1 MNHVRAL
8 LEGPA
13 SLGNHI
19 TKEDRTPAPAEENA
33 VLSWDTEDY
42 SSGFARGVTMEL
54 GRRYFLHLAAGAA
67 TLLVF
72 SGIGRA
78 ENYPARSVRIIV
90 GFAAGST
97 SDILARLIGQWLS
110 VRFGQQFVVE
120 NRPGAGGNVG
130 AETMVNAP
138 ADGYTLLLVPPAVA
152 ANPTLYEHLSFDFIR
167 DTTPVGGVVRVPNVV
182 EVNPSVPVKTI
193 PELIA
198 YAKANPGKL
207 SFASAGIGTAS
218 HLAGQLFNT
227 ITGANLQHVPYRG
240 DGPAMADL
248 IAGQVQVGFATMTAS
263 IGYIRADR
271 LRPLAVCTIKR
282 SEALPDIPTVAE
294 FVPGF
299 EASSWFGIAAPKG
312 TPAEIIERLN
322 LEINGG
328 LADPTIK
335 TRLAE
340 MGGTPLPGSPA
351 DYGKL
356 IADEIEKWGEVIR
369 AAGIKAE

>member
-1 MNHVRAL
+1 MDL
-8 LEGPA
+8 C
-13 SLGNHI
+13 
-19 TKEDRTPAPAEENA
+19 
-33 VLSWDTEDY
+33 
-42 SSGFARGVTMEL
+42 
-54 GRRYFLHLAAGAA
+54 RRYFLQLVLPLASGAA
-67 TLLVF
+67 ALVAF
-72 SGIGRA
+72 PGGERC
-78 ENYPARSVRIIV
+78 ENYPARPVRIIV

-97 SDILARLIGQWLS
+97 SDILARLMGQWLS
-110 VRFGQQFVVE
+110 VRLGQQFVVE

-130 AETMVNAP
+130 AETLVNAS

-152 ANPTLYEHLSFDFIR
+152 ANPTLYEHLNFDFIR
-167 DTTPVGGVVRVPNVV
+167 DTTPVSGVVRVPNVV
-182 EVNPSVPVKTI
+182 EVHPSLPVKTV

-227 ITGANLQHVPYRG
+227 MTGANLQHVPYRG

-248 IAGQVQVGFATMTAS
+248 VAGQVQVGFATMTAS
-263 IGYIRADR
+263 IGFIRADR
-271 LRPLAVCTIKR
+271 LRPLAVCTSKR
-282 SEALPDIPTVAE
+282 SEALPDIPTVAD

-312 TPAEIIERLN
+312 TPVDIVERLN
-322 LEINGG
+322 RAVNAG

-335 TRLAE
+335 ARLAD
-340 MGGTPLPGSPA
+340 MGGTPLSGSPA
-351 DYGKL
+351 EYGKL
-356 IADEIEKWGEVIR
+356 IADETEKWGNVIR

>member
-1 MNHVRAL
+1 ML
-8 LEGPA
+8 K
-13 SLGNHI
+13 
-19 TKEDRTPAPAEENA
+19 TDRTSARAEENTIR
-33 VLSWDTEDY
+33 WDTEDHL
-42 SSGFARGVTMEL
+42 SSFACGATMEL
-54 GRRYFLHLAAGAA
+54 GRRYFLHLMASAA
-67 TLLVF
+67 TLAVF
-72 SGIGRA
+72 SGIARA
-78 ENYPARSVRIIV
+78 ENYPSRSVRIFV

-97 SDILARLIGQWLS
+97 SDILARLMGQWLS

-152 ANPTLYEHLSFDFIR
+152 ANPTLYQHLSFDFIR
-167 DTTPVGGVVRVPNVV
+167 DTMPVGGVVRVPNVV

-227 ITGANLQHVPYRG
+227 MTGANLQHVPYRG
-240 DGPAMADL
+240 DGPAIADL

-263 IGYIRADR
+263 IGFIRADR

-294 FVPGF
+294 SVPGF

-312 TPAEIIERLN
+312 TSAEIIERLN
-322 LEINGG
+322 REINAGV
-328 LADPTIK
+328 ADATIK
-335 TRLAE
+335 TRLAD
-340 MGGTPLPGSPA
+340 MGGTPLSGSPA
-351 DYGKL
+351 DFGKL
-356 IADEIEKWGEVIR
+356 IADETEKWDKVIR
-369 AAGIKAE
+369 ASGIKAE